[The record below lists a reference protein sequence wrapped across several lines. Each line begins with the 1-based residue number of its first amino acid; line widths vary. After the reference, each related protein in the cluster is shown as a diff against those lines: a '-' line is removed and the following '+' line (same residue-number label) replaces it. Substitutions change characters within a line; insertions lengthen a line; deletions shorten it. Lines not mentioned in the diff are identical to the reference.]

1 MKASILIPAYNAS
14 DFIQATLQSC
24 VSQGKDVVEEIIVVD
39 DHSQDDTV
47 SVAQNFIQQN
57 PTEIPIQLASNPKK
71 GACSARNHAFTL
83 SQGAAIQWLDAD
95 DLLGQGKLAQQ
106 LKLLEA
112 NPNHLIASR
121 WRRFKGDLDTLW
133 PEETGPWA
141 SVPAASSPL
150 GWLLAERMMIPAGWL
165 GSRALF
171 STLSHQ
177 WDERLLLNQD
187 GEYFT
192 RAIAASEGVLF
203 EPESRVYYRT
213 EESASVSTFHP
224 SKAESL
230 HRSAESFERTVL
242 GIGTLDHVKTL
253 IANQYMGFIYRV
265 YPHVPELR
273 AQARRKIREYGPANR
288 ANDVAES
295 SFAKIIAAVF
305 GWKTLVQLRRLRNLK
320 RTK

>member
-1 MKASILIPAYNAS
+1 MRASILIPAFNAS
-14 DFIQATLQSC
+14 GFIQATLKSC
-24 VSQGKDVVEEIIVVD
+24 LDQGQDYIEEIIVVD

-47 SVAQNFIQQN
+47 SVVQKFIQQN

-71 GACSARNHAFTL
+71 GACSARNYAFML
-83 SQGAAIQWLDAD
+83 SKGAAIQWLDAD
-95 DLLGQGKLAQQ
+95 DLLGQGKLARQ
-106 LKLLEA
+106 LKLLKA
-112 NPNHLIASR
+112 HPNHLIASR

-141 SVPAASSPL
+141 SVPISSSPL
-150 GWLLAERMMIPAGWL
+150 EWLLAERMMIPAGWL
-165 GSRALF
+165 GSRVLF

-192 RAIAASEGVLF
+192 RAVAASEGVLF
-203 EPESRVYYRT
+203 EPESCVYYRT

-230 HRSAESFERTVL
+230 YQAAESFERTVL
-242 GIGTLDHVKTL
+242 GIGSFQRVQTL

-295 SFAKIIAAVF
+295 SVAKIIAAVF
-305 GWKTLVQLRRLRNLK
+305 GWKALVQMRLLRSKLLG
-320 RTK
+320 